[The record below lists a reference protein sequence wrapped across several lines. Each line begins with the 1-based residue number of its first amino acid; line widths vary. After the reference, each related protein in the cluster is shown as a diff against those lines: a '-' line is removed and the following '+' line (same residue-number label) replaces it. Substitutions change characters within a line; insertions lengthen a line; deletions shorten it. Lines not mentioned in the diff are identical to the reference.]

1 MQKDIRIRRTTTVGS
16 EIAKNEERRHL
27 AASIQRP
34 IDGLSYLIIF
44 SSRSM
49 GFDANRCSASDRGRQ
64 PKKKMSGRSVYVT
77 PQNMPSEQASE
88 LACVRAL
95 RPPSFVCSSPR
106 LPPVAARPPP
116 PLRCRRRR
124 VIKRRSEFRMRFPDD
139 PRSEKNA
146 RTDGRTTITNAAI
159 LPPSLARCHFIA
171 VARRSPPRCFPS
183 ICQGRRQNRGPKCPT
198 TLVHPRSVPF
208 RASSLNNSC
217 VPQRIRG

>member
-1 MQKDIRIRRTTTVGS
+1 MQCQRPRTTTEEEDEWS
-16 EIAKNEERRHL
+16 ERLRDAAKYAER
-27 AASIQRP
+27 
-34 IDGLSYLIIF
+34 
-44 SSRSM
+44 
-49 GFDANRCSASDRGRQ
+49 
-64 PKKKMSGRSVYVT
+64 
-77 PQNMPSEQASE
+77 ASE

-146 RTDGRTTITNAAI
+146 RTTDDDHERH
-159 LPPSLARCHFIA
+159 PPSLPFHR
-171 VARRSPPRCFPS
+171 RRSPPRCFPS
-183 ICQGRRQNRGPKCPT
+183 ICQGRRQNRGPECPT